1 LKFLVLVLVVIAVY
15 WIFRSHK
22 KKPGGA
28 SRRNGAGPPVED
40 MVRCTH
46 CGVHL
51 PRSES
56 IAAGEVFFCTPEHR
70 RLHVKT
76 D

>member
-1 LKFLVLVLVVIAVY
+1 LKFLVLVLVLVAVY
-15 WIFRSHK
+15 WIFKSYK
-22 KKPGGA
+22 KKSGGA
-28 SRRNGAGPPVED
+28 SRRGGSGRPVED
-40 MVRCTH
+40 MVRCSH
-46 CGVHL
+46 CGIHL

-56 IAAGEVFFCTPEHR
+56 VAAGEAFFCTPEHR

>member
-1 LKFLVLVLVVIAVY
+1 LKYLLLALALVVVY
-15 WIFRSHK
+15 WLWKAYKRKARRSS
-22 KKPGGA
+22 
-28 SRRNGAGPPVED
+28 SRAAAAAAED
-40 MVRCTH
+40 MVRCAQ

-56 IAAGEVFFCTPEHR
+56 LANGELFYCTPEHR
-70 RLHVKT
+70 RLHQKP

>member
-1 LKFLVLVLVVIAVY
+1 LKYLVLVLVLVAVY
-15 WIFRSHK
+15 CIFKAYKRKTGSS
-22 KKPGGA
+22 GQRGTRA
-28 SRRNGAGPPVED
+28 AED
-40 MVRCTH
+40 MVRCAQ

-56 IAAGEVFFCTPEHR
+56 IASAGAFFCTPEHR
-70 RLHVKT
+70 RLHQKT